1 MQLDDLISFHNFFKI
16 AEETYEKFEN
26 GQGVFFREH
35 FKTQATRE
43 FKDNR
48 DVAWQNWIAAAV
60 MREGHLIADLFASL
74 AFNIRLISPFR
85 LPPPLE
91 CERKPY

>member
-48 DVAWQNWIAAAV
+48 DVAWQN
-60 MREGHLIADLFASL
+60 
-74 AFNIRLISPFR
+74 
-85 LPPPLE
+85 
-91 CERKPY
+91 